1 MKKKICL
8 LLSCMLCIMGISNV
22 SAAEDKVNDLGPD
35 LSIVEFPEQIVS
47 NQKNYITVPSW
58 RDYSKVYYQQVE
70 ISKETYDELVGYIN
84 DMNVCYEAK
93 EKYNDY
99 SSTEDTELF
108 DSKRLNELK
117 NDYEKKCESIY
128 SNYSKLEEAVPK
140 YNAKNWVETKK
151 EVIDGKNKYEIS
163 SSSYSYGVYYVKLD
177 YGDGTFARDYVI
189 YSSKST
195 STSTTE
201 TEVKTDTKTETEV
214 KTDTKT
220 ETTTEVKENTVKN
233 PKTGM
238 NNAYLVLPVVAGV
251 GVLAFLVTRRKNK
264 FPQA

>member
-1 MKKKICL
+1 M
-8 LLSCMLCIMGISNV
+8 
-22 SAAEDKVNDLGPD
+22 
-35 LSIVEFPEQIVS
+35 
-47 NQKNYITVPSW
+47 
-58 RDYSKVYYQQVE
+58 
-70 ISKETYDELVGYIN
+70 
-84 DMNVCYEAK
+84 
-93 EKYNDY
+93 
-99 SSTEDTELF
+99 
-108 DSKRLNELK
+108 
-117 NDYEKKCESIY
+117 
-128 SNYSKLEEAVPK
+128 
-140 YNAKNWVETKK
+140 
-151 EVIDGKNKYEIS
+151 
-163 SSSYSYGVYYVKLD
+163 D
-177 YGDGTFARDYVI
+177 YGDGTFAHDYVI

>member
-22 SAAEDKVNDLGPD
+22 SAAEDKVNDLE
-35 LSIVEFPEQIVS
+35 SYFNEVEFPEQIVS
-47 NQKNYITVPSW
+47 NQKNYITVPSG
-58 RDYSKVYYQQVE
+58 RNYSKVYYQQVE

-84 DMNVCYEAK
+84 YMNVCNEASD
-93 EKYNDY
+93 KYDAY
-99 SSTEDTELF
+99 LSTENTELF
-108 DSKRLNELK
+108 DSKRLNELE
-117 NDYEKKCESIY
+117 NDYEKKCESYI
-128 SNYSKLEEAVPK
+128 SNYSKLKQIVPE
-140 YNAKNWVETKK
+140 YNDGNWVETKK

-177 YGDGTFARDYVI
+177 YGDGTFAHEYVI

-195 STSTTE
+195 STST
-201 TEVKTDTKTETEV
+201 TETEV

-251 GVLAFLVTRRKNK
+251 GVLAFVVSRRKNK

>member
-35 LSIVEFPEQIVS
+35 LSKVEFPEQIVS
-47 NQKNYITVPSW
+47 NQKNYITVPSG
-58 RDYSKVYYQQVE
+58 RNYSKVYYQQVE

-84 DMNVCYEAK
+84 YMNVCNEAYN
-93 EKYNDY
+93 KYNGY

-108 DSKRLNELK
+108 DSKRLKELE
-117 NDYEKKCESIY
+117 NDYKKKCESVN
-128 SNYSKLEEAVPK
+128 SNYSKLIQIVPE
-140 YNAKNWVETKK
+140 YNDDNWVETKK

-163 SSSYSYGVYYVKLD
+163 SSSYSYGVYYAKLD
-177 YGDGTFARDYVI
+177 YGDGTFAHDYVI

-195 STSTTE
+195 STST
-201 TEVKTDTKTETEV
+201 TETEV

>member
-22 SAAEDKVNDLGPD
+22 SAAEDKVNSSEDNW
-35 LSIVEFPEQIVS
+35 VEFPEQIIS
-47 NQKNYITVPSW
+47 DQKNYITVEEN
-58 RDYSKVYYQQVE
+58 YLKIEKVYYQQVE
-70 ISKETYDELVGYIN
+70 ISKETYDELQKLISSVN
-84 DMNVCYEAK
+84 LCSEADTK
-93 EKYNDY
+93 LWDY
-99 SSTEDTELF
+99 MSTENPTLSIDKKL
-108 DSKRLNELK
+108 DELK
-117 NDYEKKCESIY
+117 LDKEKKCESNN
-128 SNYSKLEEAVPK
+128 SNYSKLEESVPK
-140 YNAKNWVETKK
+140 YNKENWVETKK

-177 YGDGTFARDYVI
+177 YGDGTFAHDYVI
-189 YSSKST
+189 YSSSST
-195 STSTTE
+195 STST
-201 TEVKTDTKTETEV
+201 TETEV

>member
-22 SAAEDKVNDLGPD
+22 SASEDKVNDLGAD
-35 LSIVEFPEQIVS
+35 FRVVEFPEQIVS
-47 NQKNYITVPSW
+47 NQKNYITVPSG
-58 RDYSKVYYQQVE
+58 RNYSKVYYQQIE
-70 ISKETYDELVGYIN
+70 ISKETYEELVGYIN
-84 DMNVCYEAK
+84 YINVCNEASD
-93 EKYNDY
+93 KYNAY
-99 SSTEDTELF
+99 LSTEDTELF
-108 DSKRLNELK
+108 DSEKLNELEK
-117 NDYEKKCESIY
+117 DYKKKCESY
-128 SNYSKLEEAVPK
+128 YFKYSKLEQIVPEF
-140 YNAKNWVETKK
+140 NDDNWVETKK

-177 YGDGTFARDYVI
+177 YGDGTFAQDYVI
-189 YSSKST
+189 YSSSST
-195 STSTTE
+195 STSTSS
-201 TEVKTDTKTETEV
+201 TETEV

-238 NNAYLVLPVVAGV
+238 NNIYLVLPVVAGV
-251 GVLAFLVTRRKNK
+251 GVLAFVVSRRKNK

>member
-1 MKKKICL
+1 
-8 LLSCMLCIMGISNV
+8 MGISNV
-22 SAAEDKVNDLGPD
+22 SAAEDKVNDLESD
-35 LSIVEFPEQIVS
+35 LSVVEFPEQIVS
-47 NQKNYITVPSW
+47 NQKNYITVPSGYN
-58 RDYSKVYYQQVE
+58 YSKVYYQQVE

-84 DMNVCYEAK
+84 YMNVCNDAED
-93 EKYNDY
+93 KYYDY
-99 SSTEDTELF
+99 LSTEDKTLLF
-108 DSKRLNELK
+108 DKKLDELK
-117 NDYEKKCESIY
+117 NNYEKKCESY
-128 SNYSKLEEAVPK
+128 NSNYSKLEEAVPK

-163 SSSYSYGVYYVKLD
+163 SSSYSYGVYYVKLV
-177 YGDGTFARDYVI
+177 YENGIFTSDYVI

-195 STSTTE
+195 STST
-201 TEVKTDTKTETEV
+201 TETEV

-238 NNAYLVLPVVAGV
+238 NNIYLVLPVVAGV
-251 GVLAFLVTRRKNK
+251 GVLAFVVSRRKNK